1 MYLKV
6 IQEIVLNSVCICC
19 ISDAYLIPCCFPF
32 KAVTCK
38 SNEFLCK
45 STNFCILMDWRC
57 DGDTDCA
64 DGSDEE
70 GCGNKISIFTLI
82 C

>member
-1 MYLKV
+1 MCYFS
-6 IQEIVLNSVCICC
+6 IQ
-19 ISDAYLIPCCFPF
+19 
-32 KAVTCK
+32 AVTCK
-38 SNEFLCK
+38 PNEFLCK

-70 GCGNKISIFTLI
+70 GCGNLTSLLI
-82 C
+82 IIQFILPMAYV